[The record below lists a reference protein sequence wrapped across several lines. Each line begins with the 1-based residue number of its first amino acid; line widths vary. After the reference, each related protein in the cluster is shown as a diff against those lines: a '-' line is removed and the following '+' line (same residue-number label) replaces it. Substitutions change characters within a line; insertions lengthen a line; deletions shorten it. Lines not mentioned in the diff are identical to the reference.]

1 VLQFLVGRVI
11 WSMVLFLV
19 LTFATFCLF
28 FMIPSDPLQATRA
41 SETEGLP
48 IKNLYAFNGPFYV
61 DWARFVWRITAHRD
75 LGHSI
80 VDRQPVTEKI
90 MTAAPI
96 TLSLIIGGM
105 IAWMFIAIPLGVL
118 SALRPRSLLDRFGVI
133 FVLIGISVHPIW
145 LGMILRYTF
154 AGHFHVAPAGG
165 YCNLVHPVGRCGGP
179 VDWTSHLL
187 MPWFTFALLFAAV
200 YVRMVRASVMET
212 LHEDYVRTARA
223 KGAPERIVVRRHVL
237 RNAMTPIV
245 AMAGADMAMSIAGPI
260 GGAILIERVYGLPG
274 VGQLAVQSLARRDM
288 PMILGITIWVMVL
301 ILVLN
306 LIADIILAF
315 VDPRITVRPESV
327 DRPEPH
333 TRQSAEPVIVS
344 TETA

>member
-1 VLQFLVGRVI
+1 MLQFLVGRVI
-11 WSMVLFLV
+11 WSVVLFLV

-28 FMIPSDPLQATRA
+28 FMIPSDPLQATR
-41 SETEGLP
+41 SSDTEGLP
-48 IKNLYAFNGPFYV
+48 IKNLYSFSGPFYV
-61 DWARFVWRITAHRD
+61 DWARFVWRITTRGD

-80 VDRQPVTEKI
+80 VDRQPVTQKI
-90 MTAAPI
+90 MIAAPV

-105 IAWMFIAIPLGVL
+105 LAWMLIAIPLGVL
-118 SALRPRSLLDRFGVI
+118 SALHPRSLLDRFGVI

-165 YCNLVHPVGRCGGP
+165 YCNLLHPVGRCGGP
-179 VDWTSHLL
+179 VDWTTHLL

-223 KGAPERIVVRRHVL
+223 KGAPENVVVRKHVL

-274 VGQLAVQSLARRDM
+274 VGQLAVQSFARRDM
-288 PMILGITIWVMVL
+288 PMVLGITIWVMVL
-301 ILVLN
+301 ILLLN
-306 LIADIILAF
+306 LIADVILAF
-315 VDPRITVRPESV
+315 VDPRIGISPESV
-327 DRPEPH
+327 DRPEPRI
-333 TRQSAEPVIVS
+333 RQSAEPVIVS

>member
-1 VLQFLVGRVI
+1 
-11 WSMVLFLV
+11 
-19 LTFATFCLF
+19 
-28 FMIPSDPLQATRA
+28 
-41 SETEGLP
+41 
-48 IKNLYAFNGPFYV
+48 
-61 DWARFVWRITAHRD
+61 
-75 LGHSI
+75 
-80 VDRQPVTEKI
+80 VTKKI
-90 MTAAPI
+90 MTAAPV

-105 IAWMFIAIPLGVL
+105 IAWMFIAIPLGIL

-154 AGHFHVAPAGG
+154 AGQLHVAPAGG
-165 YCNLVHPVGRCGGP
+165 YCNLVHPVGRCGG
-179 VDWTSHLL
+179 VADWTSHLL

-223 KGAPERIVVRRHVL
+223 KGAPERTVIRRHVL

-245 AMAGADMAMSIAGPI
+245 AMAGADMAMAIAGPI

-274 VGQLAVQSLARRDM
+274 IGQLAVQSFARRDM
-288 PMILGITIWVMVL
+288 PMILGITVWVMVL
-301 ILVLN
+301 ILLLN
-306 LIADIILAF
+306 LVTDVILAF
-315 VDPRITVRPESV
+315 VDPRITVRPESL
-327 DRPEPH
+327 DRPEPRV
-333 TRQSAEPVIVS
+333 RQSAEPVIVS